1 MISLMV
7 GALPLS
13 KPRDLKL
20 LRLLSQLFSGL
31 SGVRLESNSSVSKGE
46 KEGRDEKQCC
56 CCFFRMPLTAWPVV
70 YGASVVCIGP
80 NNVVAVANAGGRLAA
95 VVRVVYVQCVVRGC
109 GVVCWQRWCGRRR
122 LEAFQAIAHSALHGL
137 SSGVPRG

>member
-31 SGVRLESNSSVSKGE
+31 SGVRLESNSSVSKGGR
-46 KEGRDEKQCC
+46 EGVEVRD
-56 CCFFRMPLTAWPVV
+56 VV
-70 YGASVVCIGP
+70 VV
-80 NNVVAVANAGGRLAA
+80 LF
-95 VVRVVYVQCVVRGC
+95 GC
-109 GVVCWQRWCGRRR
+109 LLPR
-122 LEAFQAIAHSALHGL
+122 GL
-137 SSGVPRG
+137 SYMAHRSFALAPTMS

>member
-31 SGVRLESNSSVSKGE
+31 SGVRLESNSSVSKGG
-46 KEGRDEKQCC
+46 KEGVEVRD
-56 CCFFRMPLTAWPVV
+56 VV
-70 YGASVVCIGP
+70 VFLFGSHLP
-80 NNVVAVANAGGRLAA
+80 R
-95 VVRVVYVQCVVRGC
+95 
-109 GVVCWQRWCGRRR
+109 
-122 LEAFQAIAHSALHGL
+122 GL
-137 SSGVPRG
+137 SYMAHRSFALAPTMS

>member
-31 SGVRLESNSSVSKGE
+31 SGVRLESNSSVSKGGR
-46 KEGRDEKQCC
+46 EGVEVRD
-56 CCFFRMPLTAWPVV
+56 
-70 YGASVVCIGP
+70 
-80 NNVVAVANAGGRLAA
+80 A
-95 VVRVVYVQCVVRGC
+95 VVVLFGC
-109 GVVCWQRWCGRRR
+109 YLPR
-122 LEAFQAIAHSALHGL
+122 GL
-137 SSGVPRG
+137 SYMAHRSFALAPTMS

>member
-31 SGVRLESNSSVSKGE
+31 SGVRLESNSSVSKGGR
-46 KEGRDEKQCC
+46 EGVEVRD
-56 CCFFRMPLTAWPVV
+56 VV
-70 YGASVVCIGP
+70 VVPFACHLP
-80 NNVVAVANAGGRLAA
+80 R
-95 VVRVVYVQCVVRGC
+95 
-109 GVVCWQRWCGRRR
+109 
-122 LEAFQAIAHSALHGL
+122 GL
-137 SSGVPRG
+137 SYMAHRSFALAPTMS

>member
-46 KEGRDEKQCC
+46 TEGVKLR
-56 CCFFRMPLTAWPVV
+56 
-70 YGASVVCIGP
+70 
-80 NNVVAVANAGGRLAA
+80 NNVVVPF
-95 VVRVVYVQCVVRGC
+95 GC
-109 GVVCWQRWCGRRR
+109 HLPR
-122 LEAFQAIAHSALHGL
+122 GL
-137 SSGVPRG
+137 SYMAHRSFALAPTMS

>member
-31 SGVRLESNSSVSKGE
+31 SGVRLESNSSVSKGG
-46 KEGRDEKQCC
+46 KEGRVE
-56 CCFFRMPLTAWPVV
+56 R
-70 YGASVVCIGP
+70 
-80 NNVVAVANAGGRLAA
+80 
-95 VVRVVYVQCVVRGC
+95 
-109 GVVCWQRWCGRRR
+109 
-122 LEAFQAIAHSALHGL
+122 
-137 SSGVPRG
+137 

>member
-31 SGVRLESNSSVSKGE
+31 SGVRLESNSSVSKGGR
-46 KEGRDEKQCC
+46 EGVEVR
-56 CCFFRMPLTAWPVV
+56 
-70 YGASVVCIGP
+70 
-80 NNVVAVANAGGRLAA
+80 NNVV
-95 VVRVVYVQCVVRGC
+95 VVPFGC
-109 GVVCWQRWCGRRR
+109 HLPR
-122 LEAFQAIAHSALHGL
+122 GL
-137 SSGVPRG
+137 SYMAHRSFALAPTMS